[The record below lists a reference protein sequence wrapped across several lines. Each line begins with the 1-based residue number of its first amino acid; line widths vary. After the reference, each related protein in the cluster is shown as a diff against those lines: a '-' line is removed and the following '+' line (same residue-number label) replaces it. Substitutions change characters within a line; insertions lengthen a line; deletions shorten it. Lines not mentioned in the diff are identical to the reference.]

1 MQNNGP
7 LPGLLTIA
15 RELRNSIYDLVFTAD
30 DVQPPINLLTAT
42 PPSGAIIL
50 VCTQTAAEA
59 QQMFRSYSDSYWQR
73 AQLYLEA
80 EVGETI
86 TITNLS
92 IRALANVR
100 QLDLRVT
107 LDKTLSPVAGSSLSV
122 LHTVELKILRI
133 TFRGLA
139 DGRWWV
145 VTDQYPKDKD
155 RGFEQIF
162 DDLARVRL
170 RNDGAWGRSGLFP
183 AMSLQELCAVAGITL
198 RLQAVE

>member
-7 LPGLLTIA
+7 LPGFLAIA
-15 RELRNSIYDLVFTAD
+15 RELRNSIYDLAFTD
-30 DVQPPINLLTAT
+30 DVQPPINLLTAR
-42 PPSGAIIL
+42 PPSSAIVF

-86 TITNLS
+86 TITNLCM
-92 IRALANVR
+92 RALANVR

-107 LDKTLSPVAGSSLSV
+107 LDKTLAPVAGSSLSV
-122 LHTVELKILRI
+122 LHAVELKILRI

-183 AMSLQELCAVAGITL
+183 AMSLQELCAVVGITL